1 MKLRQI
7 IAPLGKVEVVGSLDK
22 EVTGVAYD
30 SRCVTPGKLFV
41 AIRGVETDGHRFI
54 ASVAEKGAVAVVCE
68 QKGTSGGKMTRII
81 VPDSRK
87 ALPLIAAAFYKNP
100 ADHLWMIGVT
110 GTNGKTTV
118 TILVKQIMEAAGIHT
133 GLLGTI
139 RY

>member
-7 IAPLGKVEVVGSLDK
+7 IAKLGKVEVVGSLDK

-54 ASVAEKGAVAVVCE
+54 GTVAEKGAVAVVCE
-68 QKGTSGGKMTRII
+68 QKGASGGKMTRII

-118 TILVKQIMEAAGIHT
+118 
-133 GLLGTI
+133 
-139 RY
+139 

>member
-41 AIRGVETDGHRFI
+41 AIRGVETDGHHFI
-54 ASVAEKGAVAVVCE
+54 GAVAEKGAVAVVCE
-68 QKGTSGGKMTRII
+68 QKGASGGKMTRVI
-81 VPDSRK
+81 VQDSRK

-100 ADHLWMIGVT
+100 
-110 GTNGKTTV
+110 
-118 TILVKQIMEAAGIHT
+118 LVI
-133 GLLGTI
+133 
-139 RY
+139 